1 MSIEPV
7 TAWSL
12 LSGLIFLL
20 SALGRGPMRRWP
32 VSMPAIFL
40 LVGAAIGP
48 WGLGLLDFELIK
60 HVKVVESV
68 TEVAVLISLLTA
80 GLQLKPQW
88 HHYLRAPIPMAS
100 VTMVV
105 TIAGVAVVGM
115 MMLDLPLGAAILLGA
130 VLAPTDPVLASD
142 VQVKHHQDTD
152 RLRFA
157 LTGEAGLNDG
167 AAFPFIM
174 LGLGLLG
181 HHQLGEYGWRWITV
195 DLLWAT
201 TAGLGVGWVSGYS
214 VSRVAV
220 WIRRQAN
227 SPAACE
233 EALTLGLI
241 GLSYGAALLLH
252 AYGFLAVFAAGVAMR
267 RYAERQSDDEQP
279 DKLMHTVTEV
289 NDQFGH
295 IIEVAVVVL
304 VGVLATSYWTM
315 TSDWWIAM
323 LVFFLFRP
331 FGVLLALATKDIRFS
346 QKILISLFGIRGIG
360 SLYYLSY
367 AISHGLEEPIANRL
381 TGIVLTTIT
390 LSIMIHSNAASLMMR
405 RYAEKDDTK
414 TSAASN

>member
-1 MSIEPV
+1 
-7 TAWSL
+7 
-12 LSGLIFLL
+12 
-20 SALGRGPMRRWP
+20 
-32 VSMPAIFL
+32 
-40 LVGAAIGP
+40 
-48 WGLGLLDFELIK
+48 
-60 HVKVVESV
+60 
-68 TEVAVLISLLTA
+68 
-80 GLQLKPQW
+80 
-88 HHYLRAPIPMAS
+88 
-100 VTMVV
+100 MVV
-105 TIAGVAVVGM
+105 TIAGVAMVGTM
-115 MMLDLPLGAAILLGA
+115 LLDLPLGAAILLGA

-142 VQVKHHQDTD
+142 VQVKHHDDTD
-152 RLRFA
+152 RLRYA

-201 TAGLGVGWVSGYS
+201 AAGLGIGWLSGYS

-220 WIRRQAN
+220 WIKRQTS

-279 DKLMHTVTEV
+279 GKLMHTVTEV

-295 IIEVAVVVL
+295 IVEVAVVVL
-304 VGVLATSYWTM
+304 VGALATSYWTM
-315 TSDWWIAM
+315 ASDWWIAM

-331 FGVLLALATKDIRFS
+331 IGVLLALAVKDIRLS

-367 AISHGLEEPIANRL
+367 AISHGLEDPIANRL
-381 TGIVLTTIT
+381 AGIVLTTIT
-390 LSIMIHSNAASLMMR
+390 LSIMLHSNVASLMMR
-405 RYAEKDDTK
+405 RYAEEKDAET
-414 TSAASN
+414 TTAPS